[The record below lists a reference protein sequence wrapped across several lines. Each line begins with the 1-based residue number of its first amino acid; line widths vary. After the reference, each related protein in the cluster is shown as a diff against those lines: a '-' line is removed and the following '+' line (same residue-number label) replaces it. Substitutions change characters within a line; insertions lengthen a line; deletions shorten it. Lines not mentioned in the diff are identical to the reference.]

1 MRGQELRDPTAVWRC
16 VDVQHPSPAQ
26 GLGQARDLGKD
37 LLTDDRR
44 VIRELLLQEWDTL
57 EHRGQSIDVPL
68 AIACPD
74 KFRGTLSAAEAA
86 AAMGRGLRSGGFT
99 EVLEIPLADG
109 GEGTLA
115 ALLAAR
121 GGSIRS
127 ARVTGP
133 VGDTVDAEYAL
144 LPDGTAIVEM
154 AKASGLALAGRRND
168 PLRASTR
175 GTGELIAAA
184 LRGGA
189 KRVVVGVGGSASTDG
204 GLAAVEALGWSLAG
218 ADVTV
223 ACDVTTTFLD
233 AASVYGPQKGA
244 SAAQVALLTRRLARL
259 ADEYRARTGV
269 DVTELEGG
277 GAAGGLAGGLG
288 AIGARLEPGFD
299 VVAAAAGLEAAMA
312 DADLVVTGEG
322 RLDATS
328 FDGKVVGG
336 VLEWA
341 AEENV
346 DHRAVIVGQATE
358 AGREELS
365 VLGAID
371 LYVLTDRVWQSG
383 EAFSRATTLVEES
396 AIEAARRALD

>member
-1 MRGQELRDPTAVWRC
+1 M
-16 VDVQHPSPAQ
+16 
-26 GLGQARDLGKD
+26 
-37 LLTDDRR
+37 
-44 VIRELLLQEWDTL
+44 
-57 EHRGQSIDVPL
+57 PL

-74 KFRGTLSAAEAA
+74 KFRDTLSAAEAA
-86 AAMGRGLRSGGFT
+86 AAMGRGLRAAGID

-109 GEGTLA
+109 GEGTLD

-121 GGSIRS
+121 GGATRTV
-127 ARVTGP
+127 RVTGP
-133 VGDTVDAEYAL
+133 LGEPVEAEYAL
-144 LPDGTAIVEM
+144 LPDGTAVVEM
-154 AKASGLALAGRRND
+154 AKASGLSIVGRRND

-189 KRVVVGVGGSASTDG
+189 RRVVVGVGGSASTDG
-204 GLAAVEALGWSLAG
+204 GLAAVETLGWSLAG

-233 AASVYGPQKGA
+233 AATIYGPQKGA
-244 SAAQVALLTRRLARL
+244 SAAQVALLTRRLERL
-259 ADEYRARTGV
+259 ADEYRTRTGV

-277 GAAGGLAGGLG
+277 GAAGGLAGGLA

-299 VVAAAAGLEAAMA
+299 VVAAAAGLEEAMG
-312 DADLVVTGEG
+312 DADFVVTGEG
-322 RLDATS
+322 KLDATS

-346 DHRAVIVGQATE
+346 DHRAVIVGQATDE
-358 AGREELS
+358 GREELS

-383 EAFSRATTLVEES
+383 EAYSRAVMLVEES
-396 AIEAARRALD
+396 AIEAARKAFG